1 MKIGI
6 FGGTFNPI
14 HIGHAIIARCALEH
28 GDLDQ
33 LWFMVTPLNPFK
45 EVAPAQ
51 VTDRDRLLM
60 TQMVARRIPRCSTS
74 AFEFDLPRPSYSVN
88 TLRALREK
96 FPQHEFSLIIGADNW
111 VAFDRWKDPDE
122 ILQHHQVMVYP
133 RLGYDMALPPSRSSR
148 VTAIDAPIIEISS
161 TLVRQR
167 AAAGLDVSFL
177 VPDDV
182 LQYIE
187 QNQLYQPST
196 LTTP

>member
-33 LWFMVTPLNPFK
+33 L
-45 EVAPAQ
+45 
-51 VTDRDRLLM
+51 
-60 TQMVARRIPRCSTS
+60 C
-74 AFEFDLPRPSYSVN
+74 DLPRPSYSVN

-133 RLGYDMALPPSRSSR
+133 RLGFDMALPPSRSSR

>member
-14 HIGHAIIARCALEH
+14 HIGHAIIARCVLEKS
-28 GDLDQ
+28 DLDQ

-45 EVAPAQ
+45 EESPAQ

-60 TQMVARRIPRCSTS
+60 TQMVARRIPGCSTS
-74 AFEFDLPRPSYSVN
+74 AFEFGLPRPSYSVN

-111 VAFDRWKDPDE
+111 VAFNRWKEPED
-122 ILQHHQVMVYP
+122 IIQHHRVMVYP
-133 RLGYDMALPPSRSSR
+133 RLGCDIEVPPSLTGR

-167 AAAGLDVSFL
+167 VAAGLDVSFFL
-177 VPDDV
+177 PDDV
-182 LQYIE
+182 LQYV
-187 QNQLYQPST
+187 NRNHLYQPSS
-196 LTTP
+196 LSSQ